1 MASKYLLTTH
11 VSAQAQSAQVWRPSN
26 CRLNIPGTDL
36 LGVLD
41 PLETILQLHTS
52 SGGGDAAH
60 SQHSTL
66 SLLTGHTSALL
77 DGRLPTAHVTGAA
90 A

>member
-1 MASKYLLTTH
+1 MQTVDVASKYLSATH
-11 VSAQAQSAQVWRPSN
+11 VSAQVWRPSN

-60 SQHSTL
+60 SQHSAL
-66 SLLTGHTSALL
+66 SLLTGHTTALL

>member
-1 MASKYLLTTH
+1 MYLLRCGGPAT
-11 VSAQAQSAQVWRPSN
+11 VVLIFA
-26 CRLNIPGTDL
+26 TDL

-66 SLLTGHTSALL
+66 SLLTGHTTALL

>member
-1 MASKYLLTTH
+1 MQTEDVASKYLLTTH
-11 VSAQAQSAQVWRPSN
+11 VSAQVWRPS
-26 CRLNIPGTDL
+26 TDL